1 MCGVIGSATV
11 LGVRPRRRGPGCVF
25 RVRIRIPG
33 RQPYETRI
41 RQKVRQADLDRMRP
55 GDVIRC
61 RVDPGDPERVVLYPP
76 GVTVADH
83 SGITKILADGRR
95 AEATVL
101 AAIPV
106 AADYSGIGDPVLR
119 LDLELQAWDEPMP
132 WRVRLVQSV
141 PLAAIDLLDLGRRL
155 KVAFFTVDC
164 GESVAVD
171 WEATLKER

>member
-1 MCGVIGSATV
+1 M
-11 LGVRPRRRGPGCVF
+11 F

-61 RVDPGDPERVVLYPP
+61 RVDPSDPERVVLYPL
-76 GVTVADH
+76 GVTAADH
-83 SGITKILADGRR
+83 SGTTKILADGRR

-101 AAIPV
+101 AATPV

-119 LDLELQAWDEPMP
+119 LDLELQTWDEPTP
-132 WRVRLVQSV
+132 WRIRLVQSV
-141 PLAAIDLLDLGRRL
+141 PLAAIDLVDLGRRL